1 MTDTTFVALALA
13 GVFAV
18 GDWTSR
24 LRHNASLEYV
34 CKPST
39 LLALIV
45 VAVALH
51 PAGDLGTRRDW
62 FVAAL
67 CFSLVGDVLLMLPA
81 DLFLAGLSAFVLTHI
96 CYVVGF
102 LTRPPPT
109 WALIVSGLGV
119 VAAVS
124 PVGWRIIRALRQ
136 QPNLRGP
143 VTFYV
148 VVIAVMLTAAL
159 ATGNVFAAVGATLFA
174 VSDSAI
180 AWDRFVR
187 PFRAAP
193 VAIMVTY
200 HLGQVGLVLSLLRS

>member
-1 MTDTTFVALALA
+1 MTDTALAALALA
-13 GVFAV
+13 GIFAV
-18 GDWTSR
+18 GDWASR
-24 LRHNASLEYV
+24 LRHNAVLEYV

-39 LLALIV
+39 LLALIA

-51 PAGDLGTRRDW
+51 PAGDLGARRDW
-62 FVAAL
+62 FIAAL
-67 CFSLVGDVLLMLPA
+67 CFSLLGDVLLMLPA
-81 DLFLAGLSAFVLTHI
+81 DLFLAGLSAFLLAHI

-102 LTRPPPT
+102 FTRPPAA
-109 WALIVSGLGV
+109 WALVISVLGV
-119 VAAVS
+119 ALVLS
-124 PVGWRIIRALRQ
+124 PTGWRIIRALEQ

-143 VTFYV
+143 VTFYI
-148 VVIAVMLTAAL
+148 VVISVMLVAAL
-159 ATGNVFAAVGATLFA
+159 ATGNIFAAVGATLFA

-187 PFRAAP
+187 SFRAAP